1 MNTVVGDLDV
11 GVVFG
16 YCASRVMD
24 QATGQYLY
32 H

>member
-1 MNTVVGDLDV
+1 MNTVVRALDM

-16 YCASRVMD
+16 YYASRVMD